1 MAKQFIM
8 YSNDSVEAT
17 FADGTKIYL
26 APCATEYVVQQGT
39 HTQGKFN
46 FSVFL
51 KIYSIILRH
60 SHDKTPYGLYN

>member
-1 MAKQFIM
+1 MERDLNMTKQLIM

-39 HTQGKFN
+39 HTQGKFDC
-46 FSVFL
+46 
-51 KIYSIILRH
+51 YSFI
-60 SHDKTPYGLYN
+60 SN